1 MSEARKESA
10 FGRVGDDSEQIQ
22 SHLRFTEERKER
34 LQDEL
39 ADLLLQPSEED
50 IDSDKLDALLAEL
63 DEIDPVPEDEVLD
76 TEESLKRFHKR
87 YASLFS
93 AVEEPSAEASE
104 ASPEKKHFH
113 FTVFKFAVIAA
124 ALVFVL
130 GTVAQAFGLNFWG
143 AVARWN
149 ADIFRF
155 RSEEVPYATVRF
167 DPLEE
172 GETASYDTLEEA
184 VEAFG
189 ITAPVAPTWLP
200 ERFTLTGVTAENRAG
215 GILICADYK
224 CDDGYFQ
231 VRYTEKTDLDLR
243 GLEKE
248 DGYMGVYA
256 CNKINHYLMLDM
268 ERWKAYWQN
277 GELEC
282 RMSGSVSEQEI
293 KDIIDS
299 IYD

>member
-1 MSEARKESA
+1 MSEIRKGPA
-10 FGRVGDDSEQIQ
+10 FGRAGGDSEQIQ
-22 SHLRFTEERKER
+22 SHLHSIEDQKER

-50 IDSDKLDALLAEL
+50 IDSDRLDALLAAL

-76 TEESLKRFHKR
+76 TEESLKRFHER

-93 AVEEPSAEASE
+93 AVEEPSAEE
-104 ASPEKKHFH
+104 ASPEKRRSR
-113 FTVFKFAVIAA
+113 FTVSKLAVIAA

-130 GTVAQAFGLNFWG
+130 GTVAQAFGLDIWG

-149 ADIFRF
+149 ADMFRF
-155 RSEEVPYATVRF
+155 RGEEVPYATVRF

-184 VEAFG
+184 VETFG

-200 ERFTLTGVTAENRAG
+200 ERFTLTSVDAQNRSG
-215 GILICADYK
+215 GISICADYE

-231 VRYTEKTDLDLR
+231 VRYTEKIDLDLR

-256 CNKINHYLMLDM
+256 CNKINHYLMSDM
-268 ERWKAYWQN
+268 ERRKAYWQN

-282 RMSGSVSEQEI
+282 LMAGTVSEQEI

>member
-1 MSEARKESA
+1 MSEARKEPA
-10 FGRVGDDSEQIQ
+10 FGRAGDDSEQIQ

-93 AVEEPSAEASE
+93 TVEEPSAEASE

-155 RSEEVPYATVRF
+155 RSEEVPYATIRF

-200 ERFTLTGVTAENRAG
+200 ERFVLTCVDATKQSN
-215 GILICADYK
+215 GISICADYVGDEGFFRIQYSETTK
-224 CDDGYFQ
+224 INSRNF
-231 VRYTEKTDLDLR
+231 
-243 GLEKE
+243 EKE
-248 DGYMGVYA
+248 ESVELYA
-256 CNKINHYLMLDM
+256 CNGIDHYLISDLG
-268 ERWKAYWQN
+268 WYKACWQN

-282 RMSGSVSEQEI
+282 YMSGTISGQEI

-299 IYD
+299 IY